1 MARKFEKWLERTKKK
16 WVGIIQIIPISQFGD
31 LISRIWVNWES
42 TNTIMK
48 IGILEEGWCS
58 LMGISKNLSSD
69 IKRKREW
76 MLHGMKSFHRN
87 YIKISQEHRL
97 WTFYKR
103 FYYSDSLTCLR
114 HAICTDYSIT
124 RTGKVEVWDIHF
136 FFWTYIIWLQEKK
149 FFFEN
154 FMIRWEMRPS
164 PIRDQ
169 KC

>member
-1 MARKFEKWLERTKKK
+1 MKKWLERTKKK

-48 IGILEEGWCS
+48 IGIVEDGLCS

-69 IKRKREW
+69 INRKREW

-87 YIKISQEHRL
+87 YIKISQDHRL
-97 WTFYKR
+97 WTLYKR

-114 HAICTDYSIT
+114 HAIGTDYSIT
-124 RTGKVEVWDIHF
+124 RTGKVEVWEIHF
-136 FFWTYIIWLQEKK
+136 FLLNVYYLASGKK
-149 FFFEN
+149 GVF
-154 FMIRWEMRPS
+154 
-164 PIRDQ
+164 Q
-169 KC
+169 KFHIKVRNEAIPN